1 MRILCVAEKPSIA
14 NSITGILSCGGHVN
28 RENGRDKYCKNN
40 HFQYKLPPNHTVKIN
55 ERPIPAGMID
65 VTVTSVRGH
74 VMSCDFG
81 EAYKSWRSCQPADLF
96 KAPIQITV
104 TDDAKHIA
112 TNLKQQT
119 RNADLLM
126 IWTDCDREGEHIGSE
141 IVNICRSA
149 KRTLPVLRAKFSA
162 IIAEQ
167 IHRAMQNPIEL
178 DWNAVAAVD
187 CRQELDLR
195 LGVAFTRLQTVRLQN
210 KFNEL
215 DKLVI
220 SYGPCQFPTLGFVVE
235 QYCKVMEF
243 VPEPFWYIAV
253 MKKRNDVEVDF
264 RWSRNHLFKEEDVTV
279 IFQKCI
285 ANPEAT
291 VTKVQTKDTRK
302 FKPSPLTTVELQ
314 KAGGRLLRMAPKRV
328 LDIAEKL
335 YQRGLLSYPRT
346 ETDQYDPAFD
356 FNSFIDKQ
364 KHHPDWG
371 TFASNLVND
380 PRRFEK
386 PVNGKKNDKAHPP
399 IHPTKPAIDLTGEE
413 KKVYEFITRRFLAS
427 CSKHAIGKQTN
438 IDLNITGEIFS
449 TNGIIVVERNYLDV
463 YPWDNWGGPA
473 LPEFRQGERFM
484 PDKIEKKEGE
494 TTRPKLLTEADLVSL
509 MDKNGIGTDAT
520 IAEHIQKIID
530 RQYVMLMPEGQIKY
544 LVPST
549 LGMGLVSGY
558 NKIVDREEKS
568 LCKPKLRRETEENM
582 GLICEGTR
590 TKDEIVRE
598 SLEEYFG
605 VFQDVQNHFNRLE
618 DSMNNY
624 LRGPLDELAQAEAP
638 PPSEIQA
645 RPEQERRSE
654 SFSTNALNVEQQNNH
669 TSGGI
674 EVIDLDDDDDLDEA
688 LLIEASNLAETQQ
701 QTRSALSTI
710 PSGIGNITGTGI
722 GRSTGTGTESS
733 NGTGMGRSNGTRR
746 TFEGVPDDPTEN
758 KPVCRCNQEAVQK
771 AVVKDGPNKGRLFW
785 SCAKMQ
791 NDPENCQFFQFADQT
806 PVENGMHRSN
816 NYGASSSTSRAGGG
830 SSSRRCICGQEA
842 KQLTVTKEGPNKGRK
857 FWSCPTIDRS
867 AKCDY
872 FEWDEDEGSHG
883 NAGESSNGQ
892 SCFNCGRSGHWSAQC
907 PQNKKRGSSGHS
919 AARPSKRGTNKSST
933 KGSCYNCGDEG
944 HWSSDCPS
952 KR

>member
-14 NSITGILSCGGHVN
+14 NSITGILSCGGHVD

-40 HFQYKLPPNHTVKIN
+40 HFQYKLPPNHTVRIN
-55 ERPIPAGMID
+55 ARPVPPGMID

-81 EAYKSWRSCQPADLF
+81 EAYKSWRSCPPADLF
-96 KAPIQITV
+96 KAPIEINV

-141 IVNICRSA
+141 IVNICRST

-264 RWSRNHLFKEEDVTV
+264 RWSRNHLFKEEDVTA
-279 IFQKCI
+279 IFQRCI
-285 ANPEAT
+285 ASPEAT
-291 VTKVQTKDTRK
+291 VTKVTTKDTRK

-314 KAGGRLLRMAPKRV
+314 KAGGRLLRMAPKKV

-335 YQRGLLSYPRT
+335 YQRGILSYPRT
-346 ETDQYDPAFD
+346 ESDQYDPAFD
-356 FNSFIDKQ
+356 FNTYIDKQ

-380 PRRFEK
+380 PRCFEK

-399 IHPTKPAIDLTGEE
+399 IHPTKPAIDLTGDE
-413 KKVYEFITRRFLAS
+413 KRVYDFVTRRFLAS
-427 CSKHAIGKQTN
+427 CSKHAVGKQTN
-438 IDLNITGEIFS
+438 IDLNIAAEIFS
-449 TNGIIVVERNYLDV
+449 TNGIIVLERNYLDV
-463 YPWDNWGGPA
+463 YPFDTWGGPA
-473 LPEFRQGERFM
+473 LPEFRQGERFT

-605 VFQDVQNHFNRLE
+605 VFQDVENHFNRLE
-618 DSMNNY
+618 DCMNNY
-624 LRGPLDELAQAEAP
+624 LRGPLDEAAQAEASST
-638 PPSEIQA
+638 SELQA
-645 RPEQERRSE
+645 RPEQEHRSE
-654 SFSTNALNVEQQNNH
+654 TFNINAVNVGQQNSH
-669 TSGGI
+669 TNG
-674 EVIDLDDDDDLDEA
+674 L
-688 LLIEASNLAETQQ
+688 
-701 QTRSALSTI
+701 
-710 PSGIGNITGTGI
+710 
-722 GRSTGTGTESS
+722 GRSNGAGMGRSNDTGAGSS
-733 NGTGMGRSNGTRR
+733 NGAREGRSNGTRR
-746 TFEGVPDDPTEN
+746 TFESASDDLAEN
-758 KPVCRCNQEAVQK
+758 KPLCRCNQEATQK

-785 SCAKMQ
+785 SCAKIQ
-791 NDPENCQFFQFADQT
+791 NDPGNCQFFQFADQN
-806 PVENGMHRSN
+806 PVENGGIRSSN
-816 NYGASSSTSRAGGG
+816 NYGASSSTSRAGANSS
-830 SSSRRCICGQEA
+830 SSSRRCLCGQEA
-842 KQLTVTKEGPNKGRK
+842 KQLTVTKEGSNKGRK
-857 FWSCPTIDRS
+857 FWSCPNMDRS

-872 FEWDEDEGSHG
+872 FEWDEDEGGSG
-883 NAGESSNGQ
+883 NAGESSDGR
-892 SCFNCGRSGHWSAQC
+892 SCYNCGRTGHWSAQC
-907 PQNKKRGSSGHS
+907 PQNKKRGNSGHS
-919 AARPSKRGTNKSST
+919 AARPSKRGTNKSSST
-933 KGSCYNCGDEG
+933 SRGSCYNCGEEG
-944 HWSSDCPS
+944 HWSNDCP
-952 KR
+952 